1 MRFLMLNWRDPKNPL
16 AGGAERVTEGY
27 LAALRERG
35 HEVFWFA
42 NAFPG
47 AALEEEI
54 GGIRIRREGGK
65 GTSIV
70 AARRWFRRQPRF
82 DLVIDQHHGLPWY
95 APWWCHTHC
104 VAYVHEVLGPIWDVF
119 YRWPTS
125 KLGKWQERGT
135 HWLYR
140 DVPFWTACPSTKAGL
155 ERHGVKRIHL
165 IPYGVHTVALPHLD
179 PKPLTPP
186 LRLIVVSRLAPNKR
200 IEHAVRTLRVLVDR
214 GVAAELTIVGT
225 GSSEPILRQ
234 LTAELGLTGKATF
247 TGGLPEAAKDE
258 RLRHAH
264 LLLHTSLREGWGLNV
279 IEANAMG
286 TPAVVYPVAG
296 LIESTLHGQTGIVA
310 AAETPEALADGV
322 QRCVAAP
329 AKYEQYRA
337 AAWERAQTFH
347 WSRVLPVACDWL
359 EDQARGRRP
368 ASAG

>member
-1 MRFLMLNWRDPKNPL
+1 
-16 AGGAERVTEGY
+16 
-27 LAALRERG
+27 
-35 HEVFWFA
+35 
-42 NAFPG
+42 
-47 AALEEEI
+47 
-54 GGIRIRREGGK
+54 
-65 GTSIV
+65 
-70 AARRWFRRQPRF
+70 
-82 DLVIDQHHGLPWY
+82 
-95 APWWCHTHC
+95 
-104 VAYVHEVLGPIWDVF
+104 
-119 YRWPTS
+119 
-125 KLGKWQERGT
+125 
-135 HWLYR
+135 
-140 DVPFWTACPSTKAGL
+140 
-155 ERHGVKRIHL
+155 
-165 IPYGVHTVALPHLD
+165 
-179 PKPLTPP
+179 
-186 LRLIVVSRLAPNKR
+186 
-200 IEHAVRTLRVLVDR
+200 VDR

-234 LTAELGLTGKATF
+234 LTAELGLTAKATF

-310 AAETPEALADGV
+310 DAETPEALADGV

-359 EDQARGRRP
+359 EDQARGGRP